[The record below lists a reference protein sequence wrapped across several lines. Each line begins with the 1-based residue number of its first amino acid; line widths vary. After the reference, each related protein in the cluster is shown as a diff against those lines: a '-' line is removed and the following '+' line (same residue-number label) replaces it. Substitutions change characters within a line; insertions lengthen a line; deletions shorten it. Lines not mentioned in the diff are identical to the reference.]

1 MAIGVSIIVL
11 LVCLVVGLCVP
22 AAFGASF
29 TISSLLAGTDLDS
42 LINVGFNKLNTMVL
56 LAIPLFI
63 LAGGIIERGKLGK
76 ALVDFVQI
84 FVGKIKGG
92 LGIVTVVASAVFG
105 AISGSASATLACIG
119 SIMYPKLEEDGYNRG
134 FAAALI
140 ANSAP
145 LGLLIPPS
153 CIQIMYAWVTGQ
165 SVLACFLATII
176 PGIILAVCLSVVNVV
191 ECKKDAKYVEYYEK
205 RLEEAVANKEPMGKS
220 VLHAL
225 PALFMPVIVL
235 GGIYAG
241 VMTPTEAAAVSVIYS
256 IPVGMFVYKGLTLGG
271 LKDSFRDAGITSA
284 VVMLM
289 MFMVMILSRLF
300 VLQGLPN
307 KMVTLIT
314 GITNSKV
321 VVLILVN
328 IFMIIMGMLM
338 DDNSATLLC
347 GPILLPL
354 IQAFGVSPIQFA
366 AILGVNL
373 GMGTITPPAAP
384 LLYLGARTCKVP
396 VKEMLMP
403 SLKIILFAWLPT
415 LLLTTYIPN
424 LALFLPKLFGYA

>member
-1 MAIGVSIIVL
+1 MALIASIIVL
-11 LVCLVVGLCVP
+11 MVCLIVGLCVP

-29 TISSLLAGTDLDS
+29 SVTALLSDTDFNS

-63 LAGGIIERGKLGK
+63 LAGGIIERGKLGT
-76 ALVDFVQI
+76 ALVEFVQL

-92 LGIVTVVASAVFG
+92 LGIVTVIASAVFG
-105 AISGSASATLACIG
+105 AISGSGAATLACIG
-119 SIMYPKLEEDGYNRG
+119 GIMYPKLEQDHYNRG

-153 CIQIMYAWVTGQ
+153 CIQIMFAWVTGQ

-176 PGIILAVCLSVVNVV
+176 PGIILAVLLSIVNVV
-191 ECKKDAKYVEYYEK
+191 ECKKNTKYVEYYEQ
-205 RLEEAVANKEPMGKS
+205 RLADAVENKKTVGQSIVK
-220 VLHAL
+220 AF
-225 PALFMPVIVL
+225 PALLMPVIVL

-241 VMTPTEAAAVSVIYS
+241 VMTPTEAASVSVIYS
-256 IPVGMFVYKGLTLGG
+256 IPVGMFVYKGLTMKG

-289 MFMVMILSRLF
+289 MFMVMILSRLY

-307 KMVTLIT
+307 KMMTLIT
-314 GITNSKV
+314 GITDSKT

-328 IFMIIMGMLM
+328 LFMVVMGMLM

-403 SLKIILFAWLPT
+403 SIKIIAFAWVPT
-415 LLLTTYIPN
+415 LIITTYIPQVS
-424 LALFLPKLFGYA
+424 LFLPKLFGYV